1 MIEKLPR
8 LKISQDVLGM
18 FSSRRFERAKK
29 RSLILVSSC
38 RTDMD
43 SITTCGVCLDAFQ
56 LDDAAVALPCKH
68 LYHEDC
74 LVPWLKTSGTCP
86 ICRYAL
92 VPQPGQPGYGEEGNG
107 PQQTPET
114 GPTPSGSSTGRDG
127 GSSATAPVAPD
138 AAAAGPPRPPLS
150 TRPSTAQ
157 IPDVEGGSTL
167 PGSWVWPAAGG
178 EADHRS
184 PAEQNA
190 LTEERSSG
198 EDAMVAQDSRDPE
211 DAPLIDSGAGGTA
224 ERATSASGEESARS
238 AARAAAEAAERR
250 RAAEAEE
257 RKRQQAAAAATAAA
271 DESSSTSMA
280 PASSDEPAGSSS
292 SGTEQ
297 NGMPIIEDVD

>member
-1 MIEKLPR
+1 MRE
-8 LKISQDVLGM
+8 G
-18 FSSRRFERAKK
+18 EREVAD
-29 RSLILVSSC
+29 LVSSC
-38 RTDMD
+38 QTDMD

-92 VPQPGQPGYGEEGNG
+92 VPQPGQPGYGEEGHAQA
-107 PQQTPET
+107 QQTSAT
-114 GPTPSGSSTGRDG
+114 GPTPSGSHTGGEGD
-127 GSSATAPVAPD
+127 SSATAAAASD
-138 AAAAGPPRPPLS
+138 AAAGPPRPPLS

-167 PGSWVWPAAGG
+167 PGSWVWPAGGGG
-178 EADHRS
+178 EVDHRS

-190 LTEERSSG
+190 LGEDSRG
-198 EDAMVAQDSRDPE
+198 EDATMAQDSRDPE
-211 DAPLIDSGAGGTA
+211 DTPLSLVDSGGTS
-224 ERATSASGEESARS
+224 ERAISGEDSARS

-250 RAAEAEE
+250 RAAEAEA
-257 RKRQQAAAAATAAA
+257 RKRQQAATPPPPAAE
-271 DESSSTSMA
+271 ESSSTSDA
-280 PASSDEPAGSSS
+280 PAGSSS

>member
-1 MIEKLPR
+1 
-8 LKISQDVLGM
+8 
-18 FSSRRFERAKK
+18 
-29 RSLILVSSC
+29 
-38 RTDMD
+38 MD

-68 LYHEDC
+68 LYHEAC

-92 VPQPGQPGYGEEGNG
+92 VPQPGQPGYGEEGHAQA
-107 PQQTPET
+107 QQTSAT
-114 GPTPSGSSTGRDG
+114 GPTPSGSHTGGEGD
-127 GSSATAPVAPD
+127 SSATAAAASD
-138 AAAAGPPRPPLS
+138 AAAGPPRPPLS

-167 PGSWVWPAAGG
+167 PGSWVWPAGG
-178 EADHRS
+178 SGEVDHRS

-190 LTEERSSG
+190 LAEENG
-198 EDAMVAQDSRDPE
+198 GDEEDAMRQDSRDPE
-211 DAPLIDSGAGGTA
+211 DTPLSLVDSGGAS
-224 ERATSASGEESARS
+224 ERAISGEDSARS

-257 RKRQQAAAAATAAA
+257 RKRQQAAMPPPAAE
-271 DESSSTSMA
+271 ESSSTSDA
-280 PASSDEPAGSSS
+280 PAGSSS
-292 SGTEQ
+292 NGTEQ